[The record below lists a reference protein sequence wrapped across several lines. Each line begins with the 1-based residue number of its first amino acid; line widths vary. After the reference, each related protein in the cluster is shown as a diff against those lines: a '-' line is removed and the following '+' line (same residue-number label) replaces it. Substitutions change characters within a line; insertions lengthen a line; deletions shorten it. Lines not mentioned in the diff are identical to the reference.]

1 MLQAVAHLLPIA
13 VAVAVS
19 SVPIMATILLLLS
32 PGRTRSAL
40 PFLIGWVLG
49 IAVVVWLCTIGA
61 QAVPS
66 PRSSR
71 QPETAVGIGEILVG
85 AAIVVVAIVA
95 WYRARKN
102 PSTVMPKW
110 LDSVGS
116 LGPWAAFGV
125 AFALNLRPKGLLL
138 AIAAGLAIRGDN
150 LTLVE
155 AAVAIVLYTVVGAS
169 TVAVPIIMTLAS
181 PKRMEPR
188 LVVAQGWIARN
199 QGVVT
204 ALILLVIGVVIIG
217 TGIGRL

>member
-1 MLQAVAHLLPIA
+1 MLQAIAHLLPIA
-13 VAVAVS
+13 LAVALS

-32 PGRTRSAL
+32 PSRTRSAL

-49 IAVVVWLCTIGA
+49 IAVVVSLCTLGA

-85 AAIVVVAIVA
+85 VTLVVIAIVA

-102 PSTVMPKW
+102 PSTTMPKW
-110 LDSVGS
+110 LNSVGS
-116 LGPWAAFGV
+116 LGPWPALGV

-138 AIAAGLAIRGDN
+138 AIAAGLAIRGDG
-150 LTLVE
+150 LSLGE
-155 AAVAIVLYTVVGAS
+155 SAVAIVFYTIVGAS

-188 LVVAQGWIARN
+188 LVAAEDWIARN
-199 QGVVT
+199 NGVIT
-204 ALILLVIGVVIIG
+204 AIILLVIGMVIIG

>member
-13 VAVAVS
+13 LAVAIS

-49 IAVVVWLCTIGA
+49 IAVVVWLCAIGA

-102 PSTVMPKW
+102 PSTAMPKW

-188 LVVAQGWIARN
+188 LVAAEDWIARN

-204 ALILLVIGVVIIG
+204 ALILLLIGIVIIG